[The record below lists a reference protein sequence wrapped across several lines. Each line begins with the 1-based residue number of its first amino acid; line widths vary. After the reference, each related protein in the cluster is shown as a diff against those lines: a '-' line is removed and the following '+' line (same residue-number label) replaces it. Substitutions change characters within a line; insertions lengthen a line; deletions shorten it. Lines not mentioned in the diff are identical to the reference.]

1 MSAADSDPK
10 AFSLGSKS
18 TKGNNKMSFINN
30 IKGAFASDESA
41 DRGSLVETVLIIAG
55 FAVVA
60 ILVVTWIGNAIAGQ
74 AANVS
79 GCIASANSS
88 NTNNLNTA
96 CTTDVNNVKN
106 SVSNTVNAQKGGR
119 F

>member
-1 MSAADSDPK
+1 
-10 AFSLGSKS
+10 
-18 TKGNNKMSFINN
+18 MSFINN
-30 IKGAFASDESA
+30 IKGAFASDEAA
-41 DRGSLVETVLIIAG
+41 DRGSLVETVLLIAG

-79 GCIASANSS
+79 ACIAGANVSNVASANSKC
-88 NTNNLNTA
+88 TA
-96 CTTDVNNVKN
+96 DTYNVSN
-106 SVSNTVNAQKGGR
+106 SVNGTITNQKGGR

>member
-1 MSAADSDPK
+1 
-10 AFSLGSKS
+10 
-18 TKGNNKMSFINN
+18 MSFINN
-30 IKGAFASDESA
+30 IQGAFASSEAS

-79 GCIASANSS
+79 SCIANANGSSASSLNSTCTADTY
-88 NTNNLNTA
+88 NVQNN
-96 CTTDVNNVKN
+96 
-106 SVSNTVNAQKGGR
+106 VSNTVNSQKGGR

>member
-1 MSAADSDPK
+1 
-10 AFSLGSKS
+10 
-18 TKGNNKMSFINN
+18 MSFINN
-30 IKGAFASDESA
+30 IKGAFASDEAA
-41 DRGSLVETVLIIAG
+41 DRGSLVETVLLIAG

-79 GCIASANSS
+79 SCIANANASNASS
-88 NTNNLNTA
+88 TNTT
-96 CTTDVNNVKN
+96 CTSDTYGVKS
-106 SVSNTVNAQKGGR
+106 SVSSTVANQKGGR